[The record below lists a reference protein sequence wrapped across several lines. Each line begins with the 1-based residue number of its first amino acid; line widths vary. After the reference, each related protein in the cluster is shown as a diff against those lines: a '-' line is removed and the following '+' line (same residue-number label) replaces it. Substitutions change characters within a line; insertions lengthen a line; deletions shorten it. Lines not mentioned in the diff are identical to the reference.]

1 MYICGPTIIYLIFS
15 LAQIFIDTFQGLYNT
30 AFMKTIV
37 MILFSFMLNLLCIS
51 GLGVISW
58 IIVLIPF
65 LFMSVIVAILSIVF
79 GLDPQT
85 GEINNSSDTNE
96 KSGNLIFSTNNTN
109 TASDSDDDDDESNDT
124 IVYHKPIPNYSS
136 DPQYESFINL
146 KKK

>member
-15 LAQIFIDTFQGLYNT
+15 IAQIFIDTFQGFYNT

-37 MILFSFMLNLLCIS
+37 MILFSLMLNLLCIS

-65 LFMSVIVAILSIVF
+65 LFMSVIVAILLIVF

-85 GEINNSSDTNE
+85 GEINNDSDSDSNS
-96 KSGNLIFSTNNTN
+96 KSGNLIFSIDNSNTN
-109 TASDSDDDDDESNDT
+109 TNSDSNSS
-124 IVYHKPIPNYSS
+124 IIYHQPVPNYSS
-136 DPQYESFINL
+136 DPQYESFLNL
-146 KKK
+146 KNK

>member
-1 MYICGPTIIYLIFS
+1 MYICGPTIIYLVFS
-15 LAQIFIDTFQGLYNT
+15 FAQIFIDTFQGFYNT

-58 IIVLIPF
+58 IIVLVPF
-65 LFMSVIVAILSIVF
+65 LFMSVIVAILLIVF

-85 GEINNSSDTNE
+85 GEINNNSDSNQ
-96 KSGNLIFSTNNTN
+96 KSGNLIFSTYNSNSDT
-109 TASDSDDDDDESNDT
+109 DSDNNDDSDNT
-124 IVYHKPIPNYSS
+124 IVYHRPIPNYSS